1 VNRTWQKHRGK
12 HYGTAT
18 SEHEYLSHH

>member
-1 VNRTWQKHRGK
+1 M

-18 SEHEYLSHH
+18 SGEDH